1 MEDWAKMDIVQIF
14 VSFRGRIN
22 RKTFWLAT
30 LALGVGYAVAE
41 VMTVSANEAMV
52 GLGYL
57 IMIGS
62 LWPSLAVQ
70 TKRWHDRN
78 KSGWWNLISFV
89 PIAGPI
95 WAFVELGFLRGM
107 PGANFYGIPPDARSR
122 DDQEAGIRRVQDAL
136 VRGPLTGSEPVADAG
151 SVKNAWRGA

>member
-1 MEDWAKMDIVQIF
+1 MEDRARMDIMQMF
-14 VSFRGRIN
+14 FSFRGRIN

-30 LALGVGYAVAE
+30 LPLAVGYAVAE
-41 VMTVSANEAMV
+41 VMAESADQAMV

-57 IMIGS
+57 IMIS
-62 LWPSLAVQ
+62 FIWPSLAVQ

-95 WAFVELGFLRGM
+95 WAFIELGFLKGM
-107 PGANFYGIPPDARSR
+107 PGVNLYGLPPDARLC
-122 DDQEAGIRRVQDAL
+122 DDYGARMSHARDAL
-136 VRGPLTGSEPVADAG
+136 VRDPLTESGPVTDGGSA
-151 SVKNAWRGA
+151 KNAWRGA